1 MFNHIMF
8 ECPPTI
14 HIWTLSNIPM
24 NSRIFPIQLVLY
36 LNTCLIDQLMNF
48 FPMQSVFG
56 ELDYILNI
64 INLFGFFGIFERNE
78 IRKSLMILIRTS

>member
-1 MFNHIMF
+1 MINHVMF

-14 HIWTLSNIPM
+14 HIWTLSNIPT

-78 IRKSLMILIRTS
+78 IRKSLMIL